1 MDRLP
6 HTPELL
12 IVMVLA
18 IVVEILW
25 RLRTNRGYDR
35 ADAWTSLRIGAGNLI
50 FGVLAS
56 IVFSIL
62 FTYLSRFA
70 PVHWP
75 LGDWRT
81 WVAGFILVEFA
92 YYWFH
97 RLSHTIRWMWA
108 SHIVHHS
115 TEQLTFLS
123 AIRLGW
129 TNLISAGWVVYLPV
143 ILAGFDARLVLA
155 ILAFDLRF
163 QFFLHTEA
171 PVRLGPL
178 EWVLNT
184 PTHHQLHHACNAPYL
199 DKNYGGVLIIF
210 DRMFGTFAAARPEE
224 PMRYGLAH
232 PLPSKTTLG
241 IALGE
246 WRRMIADMRSAP
258 NIGSALRAAVGRP

>member
-6 HTPELL
+6 QSPTLL
-12 IVMVLA
+12 AVMILA
-18 IVVEILW
+18 VVVEILW

-35 ADAWTSLRIGAGNLI
+35 SDAWTTLRLAAGNLI
-50 FGVLAS
+50 LGVLTG
-56 IVFSIL
+56 IVIGII
-62 FTYLSRFA
+62 FTFTSRLA

-75 LGDWRT
+75 LEDWRT
-81 WVAGFILVEFA
+81 WAAGFILVELT

-97 RLSHTIRWMWA
+97 RLSHIVRWMWA
-108 SHIVHHS
+108 THIVHHS

-123 AIRLGW
+123 SVRLGW
-129 TNLISAGWVVYLPV
+129 TNLLSAGWVVYLPLIV
-143 ILAGFDARLVLA
+143 MGFDPRLVLG
-155 ILAFDLRF
+155 ILAFDLHF
-163 QFFLHTEA
+163 QFFLHTEV

-184 PTHHQLHHACNAPYL
+184 PAHHRLHHACNEDYL
-199 DKNYGGVLIIF
+199 DKNYGGVLIVF
-210 DRMFGTFAAARPEE
+210 DRMFGTFAAVRPDE

-246 WRRMIADMRSAP
+246 WRRMITDMRNAP
-258 NIGSALRAAVGRP
+258 DLGTALRTAIGRP